1 MDLNSEKPFKCDI
14 CSKLFSRKDKLT
26 MHSRSHTGEKPHKC
40 KYCSYAAADS
50 SSLKKHL
57 RIHYDERPFKCQI
70 CPYASRNSSQLT
82 VHLRSHTGKCIATN
96 NSLSKYCQLIFF
108 LFAGDAPFQC
118 HLCEAKFKIN
128 SDLKRHMRIHS
139 GEKPYKCEFCEY
151 CCAMKGNLKSHIQL
165 KHSTE
170 NAFKCTQCDFQCRNK
185 TSLRQHAREHQPE
198 QPIKCLKCSYSCSNK
213 TALKVHE
220 RIHSEDRPFKC
231 EYCNFDTKQRSN
243 LIMHEKK
250 FHANKVKT
258 KGQGKVRKVEVCPKP
273 GRSRYRAKLDATRSF
288 RCDICEASFVRE
300 DSLRSHRK
308 QHVDAHYYSLWR
320 DRQDVPLQSNQVSSY
335 SDGHLKILVGHQLG
349 QESTF
354 VHAAVDDSQYQ
365 PKEDSAITN
374 SADQSRVDGVNGSQ
388 MVQQV
393 NLMAPVQHMVPH
405 NEVNPMEHQTVLLT
419 HIAPSTGDA
428 LHQALIQTT
437 QVAALDSN
445 NQTFITTCSD
455 LEGLNALIQEGGTE
469 VTVVTEGN
477 PSVSVSSS
485 ITTPSIISTL
495 SQDLKHKQAV
505 VVHSGSS
512 SNENTSLMVP
522 NISIS
527 TQGVIIHSLPLVVS
541 TAQQQSLDLLSSQ
554 NLYSEPHVSGGTQV
568 LVEVGPDIHI
578 CGICKQQYNNFED
591 FLAHKQN
598 GCQMTP
604 TAPPAPSNVE
614 TVSDAASECVFEEGY
629 QSCVPRGNKK
639 VEVKTQKG
647 SSKKNRPALLSKRL
661 CCCFQGDAPFQ
672 CHLCEAKFKINS
684 DLKRHMRIHSG
695 EKPYKCEFCEYCC
708 AMKGNLKSHIQLKHS
723 TENAFKCT
731 QCDFQC
737 RNKTSLRQHAREHQP
752 EQPIKCL
759 KCSYSCSNKTALK
772 VHERIHSEDRPFKCE
787 YCNFDTKQ
795 RSNLIMH
802 NKKFHANKVKTKGQG
817 KVRKVEVCPKPGL
830 SRYRAK
836 LDAAR
841 SFRCDICE
849 ASFVRE
855 DSLRSHRKQHADTQ
869 MISNTALAVLQ
880 IQMHHEDQVTSQ
892 PQLNQ
897 LQVPLQSNQVSSYS
911 DGHLKILVGHQLGQ
925 ESTFVHAAVDDSQY
939 QPKEDSAITNS
950 ADQSRVDG
958 VNGSQ
963 MVQQVNLMAPV
974 QHMVPHN
981 EVNPMEHQ
989 TVLLTHIAPS
999 TGDALH
1005 QALIQ
1010 TTQVAALDS
1019 NNQTFITTC
1028 SDLEGL
1034 NALIQEGG
1042 TEVTV
1047 VTEGNP
1053 SVSVSSSIT
1062 TPSIISTLSQDLKHK
1077 QAVVV
1082 HSGSSSNEDT
1092 SLMVPNISI
1101 STQGVI
1107 IHSLPLVVSTA
1118 QQQSLDLLS
1127 SQNLYSEPHGSSTTI
1142 TLQESV

>member
-1 MDLNSEKPFKCDI
+1 MIFSNVLQTSRARASGVGYMASFNAAVSGGTQVLVEVGPDIHICGICKQQYNNFEDFLAHKQNGCQMTPTAPPAPSNVETISDAASEFVFEESYQSCVPRGNKKVEVKTQKGSSKKNRPALLSKRLCCCFQGCSFKTQYGQKDMERHLKTHTGEKPFKCDI

-82 VHLRSHTGKCIATN
+82 VHLRSHT
-96 NSLSKYCQLIFF
+96 
-108 LFAGDAPFQC
+108 GDAPFQC

-243 LIMHEKK
+243 LIMHK
-250 FHANKVKT
+250 
-258 KGQGKVRKVEVCPKP
+258 
-273 GRSRYRAKLDATRSF
+273 
-288 RCDICEASFVRE
+288 
-300 DSLRSHRK
+300 
-308 QHVDAHYYSLWR
+308 
-320 DRQDVPLQSNQVSSY
+320 
-335 SDGHLKILVGHQLG
+335 
-349 QESTF
+349 
-354 VHAAVDDSQYQ
+354 
-365 PKEDSAITN
+365 
-374 SADQSRVDGVNGSQ
+374 
-388 MVQQV
+388 
-393 NLMAPVQHMVPH
+393 
-405 NEVNPMEHQTVLLT
+405 
-419 HIAPSTGDA
+419 
-428 LHQALIQTT
+428 
-437 QVAALDSN
+437 
-445 NQTFITTCSD
+445 
-455 LEGLNALIQEGGTE
+455 
-469 VTVVTEGN
+469 
-477 PSVSVSSS
+477 
-485 ITTPSIISTL
+485 
-495 SQDLKHKQAV
+495 
-505 VVHSGSS
+505 
-512 SNENTSLMVP
+512 
-522 NISIS
+522 
-527 TQGVIIHSLPLVVS
+527 
-541 TAQQQSLDLLSSQ
+541 
-554 NLYSEPHVSGGTQV
+554 
-568 LVEVGPDIHI
+568 
-578 CGICKQQYNNFED
+578 
-591 FLAHKQN
+591 
-598 GCQMTP
+598 
-604 TAPPAPSNVE
+604 
-614 TVSDAASECVFEEGY
+614 
-629 QSCVPRGNKK
+629 
-639 VEVKTQKG
+639 
-647 SSKKNRPALLSKRL
+647 
-661 CCCFQGDAPFQ
+661 
-672 CHLCEAKFKINS
+672 
-684 DLKRHMRIHSG
+684 
-695 EKPYKCEFCEYCC
+695 
-708 AMKGNLKSHIQLKHS
+708 
-723 TENAFKCT
+723 
-731 QCDFQC
+731 
-737 RNKTSLRQHAREHQP
+737 
-752 EQPIKCL
+752 
-759 KCSYSCSNKTALK
+759 
-772 VHERIHSEDRPFKCE
+772 
-787 YCNFDTKQ
+787 
-795 RSNLIMH
+795 
-802 NKKFHANKVKTKGQG
+802 KKFHANKVKTKGQG

-1082 HSGSSSNEDT
+1082 HSGSSSNENT